1 MSRLIC
7 ADFDEFEEALYGVEG
22 RYLLRSRQQR
32 DWRLHVVELD
42 GVALMF
48 GREGRARS
56 TVASVCRAS
65 SISSCR

>member
-1 MSRLIC
+1 MSRLVC

-32 DWRLHVVELD
+32 DWRLRVVELD

-48 GREGRARS
+48 GREGAGT